1 MWRFSETVFETC
13 ITKGFE
19 WFTVAP
25 RAGAWI
31 ETSRWGTDKGA
42 LASHPVRVRGL
53 KLVFHAGDLVEVVSH
68 PVRVRG
74 LKPYANIFEPRAA
87 ASHPVR
93 VRGLKLNT
101 INKPPVK
108 HWSHPVRVRGLKPGL
123 PGG

>member
-1 MWRFSETVFETC
+1 
-13 ITKGFE
+13 
-19 WFTVAP
+19 
-25 RAGAWI
+25 
-31 ETSRWGTDKGA
+31 
-42 LASHPVRVRGL
+42 
-53 KLVFHAGDLVEVVSH
+53 VFHAGDLVEGVSH